1 VLFFQSCFLLKAV
14 SDLMISSFRHA
25 GPAQLA
31 TALRDAHD
39 RTLALFECLA
49 AAGFDRA
56 SRVPRLAIVNPPL
69 WELGHIAWF
78 AEWYTLREAA
88 SSDPRSV
95 RHPSLLPDADTCF
108 DSNTVGHDT
117 RWSLALP
124 STVQVKNYFS
134 EVHERITARLLH
146 AARREQDDQSDE
158 ALYPYRLILSHE
170 DMHGEAFFYTL
181 NTLGVALPAMLPV
194 KPAPAPCE
202 RTPALHFGGGALQ
215 RGAEP
220 GKGFAFD
227 NERWRHACQ
236 VDAFDIDAAPV
247 SNADFCAFIDDG
259 GYRRLQHWTEDGRAW
274 LEHTGRTA
282 PAGWE
287 QNRDGGKPRC
297 RRFGDVHSL
306 NEDEPVRHVS
316 LFEAQAYCAW
326 AGRRLPDEAEW
337 EWAARSGHPG
347 FQWGQVWEW
356 TGSRF
361 EPYPGFSPGAYREY
375 SAPYFGNHQSVRGAS
390 FATPDRLRSAHFR
403 NYYQAH
409 RDDFLV
415 GFRTCAPR

>member
-1 VLFFQSCFLLKAV
+1 
-14 SDLMISSFRHA
+14 MIASFRHT
-25 GPAQLA
+25 GPDELA
-31 TALRDAHD
+31 VALRDAHD
-39 RTLALFECLA
+39 RTLALFDCLA
-49 AAGFDRA
+49 DAGFDQA

-78 AEWYTLREAA
+78 AEWYTLRQAA

-95 RHPSLLPDADTCF
+95 RHPSLLQSADTWF

-124 STVQVKNYFS
+124 TTTQVKNYFS
-134 EVHERITARLLH
+134 EVHARL
-146 AARREQDDQSDE
+146 AASLETAGESDE
-158 ALYPYRLILSHE
+158 ALYPYRLVLSHE
-170 DMHGEAFFYTL
+170 DMHAEAFFYTL
-181 NTLGVALPAMLPV
+181 NTLGVALPATMQFPFGQCER
-194 KPAPAPCE
+194 KPAL
-202 RTPALHFGGGALQ
+202 RFDGGELQ

-227 NERWRHACQ
+227 NERWRHACR
-236 VDAFDIDAAPV
+236 VDGFEIDATPV
-247 SNADFCAFIDDG
+247 SNAEFCAFVDDG
-259 GYRRLQHWTEDGRAW
+259 GYRQPSYWSAEGGAW
-274 LEHTGRTA
+274 LAGTGRRA

-287 QNRDGGKPRC
+287 AQNGDRLC
-297 RRFGDVHSL
+297 RRFGEVRRL
-306 NEDEPVRHVS
+306 NGDEPVRHVS

-337 EWAARSGHPG
+337 EWAARSGHPD

-356 TGSRF
+356 TASAF

-375 SAPYFGNHQSVRGAS
+375 SAPYFGSHQSVRGAS
-390 FATPDRLRSAHFR
+390 FATPERLRSAHFR

-409 RDDFLV
+409 RDDILV

>member
-1 VLFFQSCFLLKAV
+1 
-14 SDLMISSFRHA
+14 MTSSFRHA
-25 GPAQLA
+25 GPAELA

-39 RTLALFECLA
+39 HTLALFECLA
-49 AAGFDRA
+49 AAGFDQA

-95 RHPSLLPDADTCF
+95 RHPSLLLDADAWF

-124 STVQVKNYFS
+124 STTKVKNYFS
-134 EVHERITARLLH
+134 EVHERMTTRLSRI
-146 AARREQDDQSDE
+146 AKDGQSDQ

-181 NTLGVALPAMLPV
+181 NTLGIGLPAALSLNSGRCER
-194 KPAPAPCE
+194 KPA
-202 RTPALHFGGGALQ
+202 LQFDGGQLE

-236 VDAFDIDAAPV
+236 ISAFEIDAATV
-247 SNADFCAFIDDG
+247 SNADFCAFIDEG
-259 GYRRLQHWTEDGRAW
+259 GYKKPQYWSEDGRAW
-274 LEHTGRTA
+274 LERTGRTT

-287 QNRDGGKPRC
+287 HNDGKWQC
-297 RRFGDVHSL
+297 RRFGKLHPLDD
-306 NEDEPVRHVS
+306 DEPVRHVT

-326 AGRRLPDEAEW
+326 TGRRLPDEAEW
-337 EWAARSGHPG
+337 ERAACSSHPG

-356 TGSRF
+356 TASRF
-361 EPYPGFSPGAYREY
+361 EPYPGFEPGAYREY

-409 RDDFLV
+409 RDDVLV

>member
-1 VLFFQSCFLLKAV
+1 
-14 SDLMISSFRHA
+14 MTSSFRHA
-25 GPAQLA
+25 GPAELI

-49 AAGFDRA
+49 AAGFDHA
-56 SRVPRLAIVNPPL
+56 SRVPRLDIVNPPL

-95 RHPSLLPDADTCF
+95 RHPSLLPDADAWF
-108 DSNTVGHDT
+108 DSNTVRHDT

-124 STVQVKNYFS
+124 STAQVKNYFF
-134 EVHERITARLLH
+134 EVHERITARL
-146 AARREQDDQSDE
+146 AQTAQNGSQSDE

-170 DMHGEAFFYTL
+170 DMHIEAFFYTL
-181 NTLGVALPAMLPV
+181 NTLEIALPAALSCN
-194 KPAPAPCE
+194 AGRCE
-202 RTPALHFGGGALQ
+202 RAPALHFDGAILE

-220 GKGFAFD
+220 GKGFSFD
-227 NERWRHACQ
+227 NERWRHACR
-236 VDAFDIDAAPV
+236 VDAFEIDATPV
-247 SNADFCAFIDDG
+247 SNADFYAFIDGG
-259 GYRRLQHWTEDGRAW
+259 GYLKLEHWSEEGRTW

-287 QNRDGGKPRC
+287 HGDGKRRC
-297 RRFGDVHSL
+297 RRFGKMHQL
-306 NEDEPVRHVS
+306 NEDEPVRHVT

-326 AGRRLPDEAEW
+326 AGRRLPDELEW
-337 EWAARSGHPG
+337 ERAARSGHPD

-356 TGSRF
+356 TASRF
-361 EPYPGFSPGAYREY
+361 QPYPGFSPGAYREY
-375 SAPYFGNHQSVRGAS
+375 SAPYFGDHQSVRGAS
-390 FATPDRLRSAHFR
+390 FATSDRLRSAHFR

-409 RDDFLV
+409 RDDIFV